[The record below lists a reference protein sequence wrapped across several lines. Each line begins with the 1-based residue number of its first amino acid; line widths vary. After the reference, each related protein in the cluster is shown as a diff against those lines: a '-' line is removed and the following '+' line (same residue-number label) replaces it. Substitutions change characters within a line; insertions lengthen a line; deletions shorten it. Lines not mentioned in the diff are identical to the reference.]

1 MIIQADLRN
10 ATSQHAASLEAAGV
24 DRAELVQRAVDA
36 EAKAVETAHS
46 NETLLREMKRV
57 LGETTPELVGM
68 QGVSMSLACM

>member
-1 MIIQADLRN
+1 M
-10 ATSQHAASLEAAGV
+10 EAAGI

-36 EAKAVETAHS
+36 EAKAAETAHS

-68 QGVSMSLACM
+68 QGVRTSDCHSGQGNVVSPVL